1 MRAIQRWSYISNS
14 SRFDGDMFKNIFER
28 DNKFLKTR
36 VIDLIMTSNLNL
48 IMISI
53 SSAPP
58 RTCPY
63 LEIIDWHL
71 WCHFSCIPMLHPWL
85 IYYAHDTLNIMPVF
99 KCHGINDGYYRGKF
113 KKVSTF
119 LTYLR
124 YCFKH
129 YIPFK
134 RPYVPTTY
142 HSHLKW
148 GGPSKVLVHVLLM
161 DTYLLISSLLKG
173 LLHVEGY
180 IMVVV
185 Y

>member
-1 MRAIQRWSYISNS
+1 MYMSV
-14 SRFDGDMFKNIFER
+14 
-28 DNKFLKTR
+28 LKYHR
-36 VIDLIMTSNLNL
+36 
-48 IMISI
+48 
-53 SSAPP
+53 
-58 RTCPY
+58 
-63 LEIIDWHL
+63 
-71 WCHFSCIPMLHPWL
+71 
-85 IYYAHDTLNIMPVF
+85 
-99 KCHGINDGYYRGKF
+99 INDGYYRGKF

-129 YIPFK
+129 CIPFK

-142 HSHLKW
+142 HSHLTW

-173 LLHVEGY
+173 LLHVGGY

-185 Y
+185 YYEYLCIKYISHLTA